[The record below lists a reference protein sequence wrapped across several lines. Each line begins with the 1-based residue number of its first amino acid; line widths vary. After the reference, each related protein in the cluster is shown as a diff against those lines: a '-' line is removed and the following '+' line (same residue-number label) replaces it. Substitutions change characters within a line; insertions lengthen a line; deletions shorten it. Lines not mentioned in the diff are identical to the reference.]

1 MGSQRVRHDWATFTS
16 SVLDFKGKSAKVV
29 RANIASTS
37 NKVFLQGSL
46 YYRPLLQVRTQV
58 QKGHVNDSRSQPG
71 METPQFAPMTTDD
84 LPSQGW
90 GQYLVMQRQSKAD
103 PRKEENLSQHPF
115 KTSYLTVCNIL
126 SKALMKNLTQNWGLG
141 FLIES
146 ASLHLLWLF
155 NHKLTKGMSCM
166 LGTFVSVKHKFLNSN
181 TWFNVWF
188 LLELGSLLTPVS
200 FHK

>member
-16 SVLDFKGKSAKVV
+16 SVPDFKGKSAKVV

-37 NKVFLQGSL
+37 IKVFLQGSL

-58 QKGHVNDSRSQPG
+58 QKGHINDSRSQPG
-71 METPQFAPMTTDD
+71 VETPRFAPMTTDD

-90 GQYLVMQRQSKAD
+90 GQYLVMQKQSKAA

-126 SKALMKNLTQNWGLG
+126 SKALMKNLTQNWGLLV
-141 FLIES
+141 F
-146 ASLHLLWLF
+146 SLNLLLYTYFDYSTTSWLKGWAACWALLCLLSI
-155 NHKLTKGMSCM
+155 NSWTQILDLTYDFS
-166 LGTFVSVKHKFLNSN
+166 
-181 TWFNVWF
+181 W
-188 LLELGSLLTPVS
+188 SLA
-200 FHK
+200 HC